1 MKRGIYLVANR
12 KSEAECLN
20 LIYSIRRCG
29 CRLPIRVI
37 PFDGKPIRPDAA
49 WEDVRLVTVDD
60 FPQEGRRF
68 LDELTRRMRIC
79 PEGLLRR
86 FLAWFG
92 EFDEFLYS
100 DNDVVALMNWEE
112 LFPYLSEY
120 DIVHADM
127 EYTTHG
133 RFNLQQP
140 DRFAELMGPGSLE
153 RAITDGHFL
162 CHPRERH
169 VADLLQGITWME
181 EHPDVPIW
189 HHDQS
194 LVHVTLALARWPALN
209 LCKPPHN
216 WASSWAGDYKNVLEI
231 IRTIQTERR
240 PFSHLHYSG
249 GHAGGIA
256 PIEEL
261 LLSSLPTRRRSW
273 KLLRLLASQASGARP
288 AAQLAARA
296 VRKAKRLARGSK

>member
-37 PFDGKPIRPDAA
+37 PFDEKPIRPDAA
-49 WEDVRLVTVDD
+49 WEDVRLVRLDD

-68 LDELTRRMRIC
+68 LDELTQRMPIC

-112 LFPYLSEY
+112 LFSYLGQFE
-120 DIVHADM
+120 IVHADH
-127 EYTTHG
+127 EFATHG
-133 RFNLQQP
+133 RFNMRKP

-153 RAITDGHFL
+153 CAITDGHFL
-162 CHPRERH
+162 CRPRAQH
-169 VADLLQGITWME
+169 VADLLRGVTWME

-194 LVHVTLALARWPALN
+194 LVHVTLALAKWPALN

-216 WASSWAGDYKNVLEI
+216 WASSWAGDYVNTLEVF
-231 IRTIQTERR
+231 RTIQTERR
-240 PFSHLHYSG
+240 PISHLHFSG
-249 GHAGGIA
+249 GHAGGTN
-256 PIEEL
+256 PTEEL
-261 LLSSLPTRRRSW
+261 LLSNLSAKQRRRR
-273 KLLRLLASQASGARP
+273 LLSLLASEASGVRSAP
-288 AAQLAARA
+288 KLAKRA
-296 VRKAKRLARGSK
+296 MRKAQRLVRGSN